1 MLAVYYFIQN
11 YANMI
16 RTCIPDN
23 YFSETLEKARGIAEI
38 AKYKSDFS
46 LTEDE
51 TIKAVNI
58 SSSPSSSTCSMP
70 LFSDPGI
77 KKHKYHFYL

>member
-1 MLAVYYFIQN
+1 MYFPH
-11 YANMI
+11 
-16 RTCIPDN
+16 T
-23 YFSETLEKARGIAEI
+23 YFSETLEKARKIADI

-51 TIKAVNI
+51 TIKAINTVP
-58 SSSPSSSTCSMP
+58 SSPSSTDSMP

-77 KKHKYHFYL
+77 KNMNTISICKLI